1 MDLEIR
7 EARQKGW
14 FFIDNIFVDSFAKKL
29 KTSGIVVYMSLC
41 RHADNKTQEC
51 FPTMEGIAKQ
61 HGISKS
67 TVIRAIKRLE
77 EFNLIHVEREVTER
91 ENGVQKKNRYTLLDK
106 NVWQGVTDET
116 LDKIPKQ
123 GVKRDKS
130 RVSPEYYKETHIN
143 KTHIVADATV
153 QPLDVKEFN
162 NKESLD
168 KLLTSEERDVKI
180 LGHYFKRKG
189 IVFSSQKELSQAIAV
204 NRSMIKAFTKKN
216 GMHPFDGIP
225 SEKILK
231 AMDYAKEKFPDWS
244 LKVIMER
251 CFEIGK

>member
-14 FFIDNIFVDSFAKKL
+14 FFVDNLFIDSFAKKL

-51 FPTMEGIAKQ
+51 FPSIEGIAKQ
-61 HGISKS
+61 HTISKS
-67 TVIRAIKRLE
+67 TVIRAIKKLE
-77 EFNLIHVEREVTER
+77 QYNLIHVERETTER

-106 NVWQGVTDET
+106 SVWQGVTVET
-116 LDKIPKQ
+116 LNNREQ

-130 RVSPEYYKETHIN
+130 RVSPEYCKDTHIN
-143 KTHIVADATV
+143 KTHIVANATE
-153 QPLDVKEFN
+153 QPLEVKEFN
-162 NKESLD
+162 NKQAID
-168 KLLTSEERDVKI
+168 NLLTDPSRDIKI

-204 NRSMIKAFTKKN
+204 NRSMINAFTKKN
-216 GMHPFDGIP
+216 KVHPFDGIP

-231 AMDYAKEKFPDWS
+231 AMDFAKEKFPDWS

-251 CFEIGK
+251 CYEIGK